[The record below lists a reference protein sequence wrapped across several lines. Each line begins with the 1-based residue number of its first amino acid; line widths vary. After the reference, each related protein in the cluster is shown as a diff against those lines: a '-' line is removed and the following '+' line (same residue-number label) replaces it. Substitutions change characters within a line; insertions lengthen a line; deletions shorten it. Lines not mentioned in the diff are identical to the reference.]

1 MAITREQMAG
11 LWGDG
16 GPYSQIHIIR
26 ELRILDDRPS
36 RTFYYVKANVNPTT
50 YAVLKGMEAEIEDEE
65 VRAFLQN
72 ASFVSDEDGYE
83 WTVYGQA
90 ALSPRGANRA
100 SEKVAEAIIRM
111 HRLVMDTL
119 EIEPPKA
126 MEGLGLPPDEP
137 PAPEAGA
144 GPAA

>member
-26 ELRILDDRPS
+26 EVRILDDHPS

-50 YAVLKGMEAEIEDEE
+50 YAVLKRMEAEIEDEE
-65 VRAFLQN
+65 IRAFLQN
-72 ASFVSDEDGYE
+72 ASFVSDEEGYE

-100 SEKVAEAIIRM
+100 SEKVADAIIRM

-126 MEGLGLPPDEP
+126 MEGLGLAPDEP
-137 PAPEAGA
+137 PAPEAGS